1 MKSLHFT
8 LILMCV
14 VGGLFFSPVVSG
26 VTSIYDGRELNQGGI
41 SPISVAWDRFQGD
54 LKQLISIDIDN
65 YGIEK
70 PEGSLIKRNYVEVDV
85 AGVTVKVLAW
95 SSINTDIIWDYVK
108 IIPEATI
115 KILFGKVVEFFDLLI
130 SLFNIGL
137 VSFVEIINTV
147 QAMTYKTLG
156 LEWEYTTGAYSE
168 GDQIYYRSIT
178 VYTPDGTEA
187 SIGQFIHYI
196 YGLVIG
202 IIIMLI
208 TLKILDSLIGIW
220 GLDIPFI

>member
-1 MKSLHFT
+1 MNKPLHFT
-8 LILMCV
+8 LVLLCL
-14 VGGLFFSPVVSG
+14 VGGLFFSFPGVSG
-26 VTSIYDGRELNQGGI
+26 ETSIYDGRELNQGGV

-54 LKQLISIDIDN
+54 LKDLLSIDFDN
-65 YGIEK
+65 YGINK
-70 PEGSLIKRNYVEVDV
+70 PEGEIIEIKDVEI
-85 AGVTVKVLAW
+85 AGVKIGSVGSVNSGL
-95 SSINTDIIWDYVK
+95 IWDYIK

-115 KILFGKVVEFFDLLI
+115 KILFGKVIEFFDLLI

-137 VSFVEIINTV
+137 VSFVEIINSI
-147 QAMTYKTLG
+147 QAVTYEMVG

-202 IIIMLI
+202 IIILLI
-208 TLKILDSLIGIW
+208 VIKIIDALIGIW
-220 GLDIPFI
+220 GWNIPFI